1 MKKRAFYTA
10 IGSLGTVALLL
21 CACGVSAPTA
31 SSGDITS
38 ALAYRTSSRFAD
50 AATVQRSNR
59 GVNALASNTGRERVQ
74 YALLESREGSGAD
87 SVSSAA
93 ITRQVNNAFQSTVTA
108 APATPLR
115 LTVTKA
121 TPVRSLLEQRHHD
134 VIIQSW
140 DLSCGAAAL
149 ATLLRYEWGEPVT
162 EKQVAQGLMGRR
174 EYIEHPNLVQIREGF
189 SLLDLKRYVES
200 ARLQRRGFRSA

>member
-121 TPVRSLLEQRHHD
+121 DTGALAA
-134 VIIQSW
+134 
-140 DLSCGAAAL
+140 GAAAS
-149 ATLLRYEWGEPVT
+149 RCD
-162 EKQVAQGLMGRR
+162 
-174 EYIEHPNLVQIREGF
+174 HPKLGF
-189 SLLDLKRYVES
+189 EL
-200 ARLQRRGFRSA
+200 RRGGARHTIAL